1 MNPTELPIS
10 IPEDAHYYFFTPT
23 RNAGKYSRSRDYRR
37 AFQALQDALDF
48 AASGQ
53 GNGSG
58 KVYEEVSF
66 YQYVEVAGYKSNVS
80 FRLEK
85 EHQVTE
91 FTPEGKVQQKKF
103 EELVNCKHLNTRT
116 TMTGAGCYKDYD
128 ITCVDC
134 RQLVG

>member
-1 MNPTELPIS
+1 MNPTKLPIS
-10 IPEDAHYYFFTPT
+10 IPEDAYYYFFTPT
-23 RNAGKYSRSRDYRR
+23 RNAGKYSRSHDYRR
-37 AFQALQDALDF
+37 IFRNLQDALDF

-58 KVYEEVSF
+58 KVYEEINF
-66 YQYVEVAGYKSNVS
+66 CQYVKIEGYAGRVD

-85 EHQVTE
+85 EHHVTE
-91 FTPEGKVQQKKF
+91 FTPEGKIQQKKF
-103 EELVNCKHLNTRT
+103 EELVNCKHPNTRT

-134 RQLVG
+134 REAVG